1 MVFFPSLVQQT
12 NLASSF
18 CLSRMFLRSIVLPC
32 SLRVPSSALTTGAF
46 SNLLFPHQSFCH
58 SQVFFQSFVQLPQ
71 PPFHLPLFINPLSK
85 QAEGINV
92 PPPQIRALSCISL
105 PTPHTILSQLP
116 STRGSISRA
125 HRRGCWPLAEKSGLG
140 PQLPSTGLGDALPN
154 CHDSINPSI
163 KKKKEEKK
171 RVKERQL
178 YRLCACGGHVGGD
191 GGRGGKRSRFIKEG
205 GGKVQT
211 QALSL
216 SSPRAGTAGKRNLSR
231 LPVNFGIG
239 WG

>member
-1 MVFFPSLVQQT
+1 M
-12 NLASSF
+12 
-18 CLSRMFLRSIVLPC
+18 
-32 SLRVPSSALTTGAF
+32 
-46 SNLLFPHQSFCH
+46 
-58 SQVFFQSFVQLPQ
+58 
-71 PPFHLPLFINPLSK
+71 
-85 QAEGINV
+85 

-178 YRLCACGGHVGGD
+178 YRLCAWGGMLVEMGEEAEKGLDSSKREGAKSRPRRFLLAHPELGQPVKETSVGSLLILGLGGD
-191 GGRGGKRSRFIKEG
+191 NTFHPIPLG
-205 GGKVQT
+205 
-211 QALSL
+211 
-216 SSPRAGTAGKRNLSR
+216 
-231 LPVNFGIG
+231 
-239 WG
+239 